1 VAKLMQ
7 IGEVAERVGY
17 SFRTI
22 RYYDEMGLVTPS
34 ARTPG
39 GFRLYTEMDVYRL
52 LVLKRMK
59 PLDFSLEE
67 MRELLT
73 ILDALDGRVPSSTPR
88 AELFDQLDTF
98 RAAADARVE
107 KLRERLMMAEEFAQR
122 LRDEAAARTEG
133 QSPAP
138 EPPVRVADDGSTAPD
153 RGAVSA

>member
-1 VAKLMQ
+1 MSELMQ

-39 GFRLYTEMDVYRL
+39 GFRLYTELDVYRL

-59 PLDFSLEE
+59 PLDFSLDE
-67 MRELLT
+67 MRELLG
-73 ILDALDGRVPSSTPR
+73 ILDALDGRVPSETPR
-88 AELFDQLDTF
+88 EELFDQLDTF

-107 KLRERLMMAEEFAQR
+107 KLRDKLTMAEEFAQR
-122 LRDEAAARTEG
+122 LRDEAAGRSDG
-133 QSPAP
+133 SSPAP
-138 EPPVRVADDGSTAPD
+138 EAPVLREDAAAG
-153 RGAVSA
+153 

>member
-1 VAKLMQ
+1 MGELMQ
-7 IGEVAERVGY
+7 IGEVVERVGY

-22 RYYDEMGLVTPS
+22 RYYEEMGLVTPS

-67 MRELLT
+67 MRELLS
-73 ILDALDGRVPSSTPR
+73 ILDALDGRLPSGTPR
-88 AELFDQLDTF
+88 EELFDQLDDF

-107 KLRERLMMAEEFAQR
+107 KLREKLAMAEEFAQQ
-122 LRDEAAARTEG
+122 LRDEAAGRTG
-133 QSPAP
+133 GNSPAP
-138 EPPVRVADDGSTAPD
+138 EPPVLPELPVPQGRDAAAAG
-153 RGAVSA
+153 